1 MEISCCGLK
10 LAVPDSVY
18 LPSDDSLMLA
28 EAAVGLRG
36 NVLEIGC
43 GSGVASLAAAK
54 TAESVL
60 GVDINPEAVKCAK
73 SNAEKNRIANASFI
87 ESDLFATVPSDAKF
101 DAILFN
107 PPYLPTGEE
116 ERVYGPLNH
125 AFDGG
130 KDGREVLD
138 RFLAGF
144 GTHLRQEG
152 VVLLLQSSLN
162 NMEKT
167 RATLEGVGYVVE
179 IIGEKAFFFEKLY
192 MIRARKG
199 A

>member
-10 LAVPDSVY
+10 LAVPGSVY
-18 LPSDDSLMLA
+18 LPSDDSVMLA
-28 EAAVGLRG
+28 EAVVGLRG

-73 SNAEKNRIANASFI
+73 ANGEKNRIANASFI
-87 ESDLFATVPSDAKF
+87 ESDLFAAVPSDAKF

-107 PPYLPTGEE
+107 PPYLPTKKG
-116 ERVYGPLNH
+116 ERVRGPLNH

-130 KDGREVLD
+130 KDGRSVID

-144 GTHLRQEG
+144 GTRLKPGGELIL
-152 VVLLLQSSLN
+152 VQSSLN
-162 NMEKT
+162 GTGKTLAVLEK
-167 RATLEGVGYVVE
+167 AGYKVE
-179 IIGEKAFFFEKLY
+179 ITDEKAFFFEKLY
-192 MIRARKG
+192 VVRARKRV
-199 A
+199 